1 MLPDV
6 LTKTLSD
13 DRRVLTG
20 WTIGATLAAVAY
32 ASFYPQI
39 PGGQMTEA
47 VAGYPEAVAGYP
59 EAMREA
65 FRLDDLNSAA
75 GYLGSSVFGLV
86 LPLIAMF
93 YGAATG
99 ARAVAGDEE
108 SGRLDL
114 ILAHPI
120 SRTHL
125 VPQRFA
131 ALSAGA
137 CVIAGTIFLGMLAIR
152 SSAQLTDVT
161 VAEFAAQCLNLAL
174 LAIVFGAIAIAIGIG
189 AATGKRAVVFTVTAV
204 IGVIAYALHSFAG
217 QLSIDGSKLLSPF
230 HYYIGGEPLKN
241 GIQWEDAAVLFTI
254 ALAYVTAGTAT
265 AAPGGRCRRG
275 R

>member
-1 MLPDV
+1 MLPNV
-6 LTKTLSD
+6 LSKTLSD

-39 PGGQMTEA
+39 SGGQMA
-47 VAGYPEAVAGYP
+47 EAVAGYP

-75 GYLGSSVFGLV
+75 GYLGSSVFGLI

-99 ARAVAGDEE
+99 ARAIAGDEE

-114 ILAHPI
+114 ILAHPV

-125 VPQRFA
+125 VLHRFA
-131 ALSAGA
+131 ALIAGA
-137 CVIAGTIFLGMLAIR
+137 CIIAGAIFLGMLAIR

-174 LAIVFGAIAIAIGIG
+174 LAIVFGALAMGIG
-189 AATGKRAVVFTVTAV
+189 AATGKRAMVFTLTAV
-204 IGVIAYALHSFAG
+204 IGVITYALHTFTG
-217 QLSIDGSKLLSPF
+217 QLGIDGSKVLSPF

-241 GIQWEDAAVLFTI
+241 GIHGTDAVVLFTI
-254 ALAYVTAGTAT
+254 ALTFVTAGTVWFN
-265 AAPGGRCRRG
+265 RRDLNT
-275 R
+275 